1 MDQMIIALF
10 LEMDVDNS
18 TIDEVNELLKKT
30 TLKSYK
36 GSTPL
41 L

>member
-18 TIDEVNELLKKT
+18 TIDEVNELLKKNNT
-30 TLKSYK
+30 
-36 GSTPL
+36 
-41 L
+41 